1 MMELGLLKEVESM
14 LPYQQLN
21 ALQTVGYKELF
32 NYYNGNSTLPQ
43 AVDAIKIN
51 TRQYAKRQITWFKK
65 DKEIIWCSPALNEV
79 LTQIKSVGMA
89 IKI

>member
-51 TRQYAKRQITWFKK
+51 TRQYAKRQMTWFKK
-65 DKEIIWCSPALNEV
+65 DTDIHWFKNNNAV
-79 LTQIKSVGMA
+79 FKSVATLLAEMGLV
-89 IKI
+89 